1 MLIARSPTEILLT
14 RRKILCPVCTVDE
27 ALPVMIEEGSEWE
40 VHARTK
46 VHKRLAA
53 KRTERK
59 QHVHNLAAQGKGER
73 TRGDLMGSADDPPIP
88 FDGLFGT

>member
-1 MLIARSPTEILLT
+1 MLIACSPTAVLLA
-14 RRKILCPVCTVDE
+14 RRKILCPTCTVDE

-53 KRTERK
+53 KKADRK
-59 QHVHNLAAQGKGER
+59 QPVDIPAAQGKAKR
-73 TRGDLMGSADDPPIP
+73 TCDDIGNADDLTGSLN
-88 FDGLFGT
+88 GLFGT